1 MRIEIEIPK
10 EFEPDYVEDKFKDF
24 FSRVLSDIKTGD
36 LCGRY
41 EREIV
46 EMFINAFEESKLA
59 YDVEAKVTEL
69 EKQAENAK
77 MLWDEDDFY
86 LGKANAYENA
96 IEIIREPSPD
106 LSQEMEEERE

>member
-59 YDVEAKVTEL
+59 YDVEAKVAKLRKEMETS
-69 EKQAENAK
+69 EKRFEEYHIVSALSA
-77 MLWDEDDFY
+77 MR
-86 LGKANAYENA
+86 AYENA
-96 IEIIREPSPD
+96 IEIIREK
-106 LSQEMEEERE
+106 E